1 MKLSLAIVALAFSGL
16 TFAQS
21 GEFWFS
27 AGESILE
34 NKGIGTTDPV
44 AGIGSPN
51 DFSIGDGFRFG
62 FLFDLDTRDHLGYE
76 MSYFYSRSSFND
88 NIPPTS
94 STGFGMHTVS
104 GDVLWHF
111 IKRDSRV
118 RPFVMGGLGFTN
130 FVAPGS
136 SAASGGGSN
145 EFQLNYG
152 GGLKVKVGSKWGKDW
167 GIRADIRQFQ
177 YFSKPFG
184 NLGLYQSK
192 GLLQQTAA
200 TVGFGL
206 LF

>member
-1 MKLSLAIVALAFSGL
+1 MKLPLAIVALAFSGL
-16 TFAQS
+16 SFAQS

-34 NKGIGTTDPV
+34 NNGIGTADPV
-44 AGIGSPN
+44 LGTSSDYSLGN
-51 DFSIGDGFRFG
+51 GFRFG
-62 FLFDLDTRDHLGYE
+62 FLFDLNTRDHLGYE
-76 MSYFYSRSSFND
+76 MSYFYSRSSLKD
-88 NIPPTS
+88 NIPGQQS
-94 STGFGMHTVS
+94 STGMGMHTVS

-130 FVAPGS
+130 FVPPGS

-152 GGLKVKVGSKWGKDW
+152 AGVKVKAFNKWGKDW
-167 GIRADIRQFQ
+167 GFRADIRQFQ

-184 NLGLYQSK
+184 LYQAN

>member
-1 MKLSLAIVALAFSGL
+1 MKLSLAIVALAFSGAA
-16 TFAQS
+16 FAQS

-34 NKGIGTTDPV
+34 NN
-44 AGIGSPN
+44 GIGSPDPVNGTPN
-51 DFSIGDGFRFG
+51 DYQLGNGFRFG
-62 FLFDLDTRDHLGYE
+62 FLFDLDTREKLGYE
-76 MSYFYSRSSFND
+76 MSYFYSRSSLNYTVSP
-88 NIPPTS
+88 NQQS
-94 STGFGMHTVS
+94 EGMAMHTVS

-130 FVAPGS
+130 FVPPGS
-136 SAASGGGSN
+136 SAASGGGTN
-145 EFQLNYG
+145 EFQVNYG
-152 GGLKVKVGSKWGKDW
+152 GGIKVKVGSKWGKDW
-167 GIRADIRQFQ
+167 GIRADVRQFQ

-184 NLGLYQSK
+184 LFLANGK
-192 GLLQQTAA
+192 LQQTAA